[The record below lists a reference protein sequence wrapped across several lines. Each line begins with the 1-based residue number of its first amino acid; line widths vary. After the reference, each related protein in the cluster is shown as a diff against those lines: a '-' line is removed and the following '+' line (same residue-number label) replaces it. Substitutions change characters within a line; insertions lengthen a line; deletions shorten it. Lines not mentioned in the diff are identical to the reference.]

1 MIKNS
6 LRVMLLA
13 ALISCQ
19 SPETETTMNNS
30 PEEPTTAAEAGE
42 WEPLFD
48 GETTDGWHT
57 YGKQTVGNAWKV
69 VDGTLHLDAA
79 NKKDWQTSDGGDIVT
94 DQEFDN
100 FHLKLDWK
108 IAENGNSGIIFYV
121 QEDPGKYEYTWSTGL
136 EMQVLDNDGHPDAKI
151 HKHRAG
157 DLYDLIASSPE
168 NVKPAGEW
176 NQVEIISDK
185 GKLEF
190 YQNGER
196 VLVTTLWNDSWK
208 NLVAGS
214 KFASMP
220 GWGTFKSGKISLQDH
235 GDNVWFRNIMI
246 KRL

>member
-1 MIKNS
+1 
-6 LRVMLLA
+6 MLLV
-13 ALISCQ
+13 ALVNCQ
-19 SPETETTMNNS
+19 SPESENTMDNSTEN
-30 PEEPTTAAEAGE
+30 PTTAAEAGE

-48 GETTDGWHT
+48 GKTTAGWHT
-57 YGKQTVGNAWKV
+57 YGQDTVGNAWKV
-69 VDGTLHLDAA
+69 VDGTLHLDAS
-79 NKKDWQTSDGGDIVT
+79 NKKDWQTSYGGDIVT

-100 FHLKLDWK
+100 FHLKLEWK
-108 IAENGNSGIIFYV
+108 IAKNGNSGIIFYV
-121 QEDPGKYEYTWSTGL
+121 QEDTSKYEYTWSTGL

-176 NQVEIISDK
+176 NQVEIISDN

-196 VLVTTLWNDSWK
+196 VLATTLWDDSWEK
-208 NLVAGS
+208 LVADS
-214 KFASMP
+214 KFGSMP
-220 GWGTFKSGKISLQDH
+220 GWGSFKSGKISLQDH
-235 GDNVWFRNIMI
+235 GDNVWFRNILI